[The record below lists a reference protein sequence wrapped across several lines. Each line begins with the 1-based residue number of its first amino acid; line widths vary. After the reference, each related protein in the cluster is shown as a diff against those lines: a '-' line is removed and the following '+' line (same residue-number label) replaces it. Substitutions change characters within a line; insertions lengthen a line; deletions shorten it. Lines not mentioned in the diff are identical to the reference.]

1 MRRGEPAAGGL
12 ERGYELGGGGLL
24 RGRGDQNGDAIDD
37 GVAAVADGAD
47 QVAGLEAQ
55 DAVANGASEL
65 ALQRGERCGEVWL
78 CGI

>member
-1 MRRGEPAAGGL
+1 MRRGEPAGGGAA
-12 ERGYELGGGGLL
+12 RGDELGRL
-24 RGRGDQNGDAIDD
+24 RCVHGDQNGDAIDD
-37 GVAAVADGAD
+37 GVAAVADGAG

-55 DAVANGASEL
+55 DAVAKGASEL